1 MVTRIMKIKVCNIAG
16 RRNREVSVMQGQ
28 YNTQLYKTQC
38 TAQEL
43 PNGND
48 QANTVVL
55 RISMCL

>member
-1 MVTRIMKIKVCNIAG
+1 MKIKVYNIAG
-16 RRNREVSVMQGQ
+16 RKNREVSMTQGQ

-48 QANTVVL
+48 QANTVIL

>member
-1 MVTRIMKIKVCNIAG
+1 MKIKVCKIAG
-16 RRNREVSVMQGQ
+16 RKNREISVTQGQ
-28 YNTQLYKTQC
+28 YDTRLYKTQC